1 MKKTFLVRVLAIF
14 VIMALSVSLM
24 VQAQS
29 NSTVNYGDKL
39 DLLVELLKEY
49 HLDMDENE
57 DPIRRGLIKMFED
70 YPGTFESFVNI
81 MYQSYDPYSYYMEP
95 QTYDAA
101 FPEDKTRVGIGI
113 SIIEESDG
121 CYIQSVTPGGP
132 ANKTGLSEGDKLIS
146 VDGKKLTGY
155 TPSMIVDL
163 MTGEEGASVKIGV
176 LRGEQEHV
184 FTVIREQLTVS
195 NVSFKNMGNNIAYL
209 KLSEFNG
216 YTTFIDFCI
225 YYEMIRDSGYKSVI
239 LDLRDNPGGDIDC
252 FINIMDQIIP
262 DKDVPYLMVRK
273 SNPMSLK
280 TYSSEGYGWKF
291 NNMTILVNENTASAA
306 EVLAG
311 ALQDL
316 GYAEVVGV
324 PTHGK
329 GLGQSHIELDDGSYA
344 IISSHALLLP
354 ITGSY
359 TGVGIKPK
367 HYTELTYQKQQM
379 PSYEELD
386 FSRGVYRA
394 ISVNVRGI
402 EQRLNKM
409 GYFNDTPDEQADFK
423 TYHAINQFQKKNGLE
438 VTDASCDAA
447 TVRAIDD
454 AFKKFINTPVVV
466 DTQLER
472 AMAIARFAANNNL
485 KPKPIDKSK
494 IRFTAE

>member
-1 MKKTFLVRVLAIF
+1 MKKTFAVRALAIF
-14 VIMALSVSLM
+14 VIMALSVSLI

-29 NSTVNYGDKL
+29 NSTVDYGEKL
-39 DLLVELLKEY
+39 DVLVELLKDY

-57 DPIRRGLIKMFED
+57 DPVRRGLIKMFED

-95 QTYDAA
+95 KRYDAA
-101 FPEDKTRVGIGI
+101 FPENKTRVGIGI
-113 SIIEESDG
+113 SIVEKNDG
-121 CYIQSVTPGGP
+121 CYIQSVTPGSPGH
-132 ANKTGLSEGDKLIS
+132 KGGLADGDKLIS
-146 VDGKKLTGY
+146 VDGKDLTGY
-155 TPSMIVDL
+155 SASMIVDL
-163 MTGEEGASVKIGV
+163 MTGEEGTSVKIGV
-176 LRGEQEHV
+176 LRGEQQHV
-184 FTVIREQLTVS
+184 FTITREKIVVS
-195 NVSFKNMGNNIAYL
+195 NVSFKNMGNKIAYL
-209 KLSEFNG
+209 KLSEMNG

-252 FINIMDQIIP
+252 LINLMDQIIP
-262 DKDVPYLMVRK
+262 DKDVPYMMVRR

-280 TYSSEGYGWKF
+280 TYTSEGYGWDF

-306 EVLAG
+306 EVMAG

-329 GLGQSHIELDDGSYA
+329 GLGQSHIELNDGSYA

-354 ITGSY
+354 VTGSY

-367 HYTELTYQKQQM
+367 HYAEITYKTQQM
-379 PSYEELD
+379 PNFDALD
-386 FSRGVYRA
+386 LDRGVYRA
-394 ISVNVRGI
+394 VSVNVRGI
-402 EQRLNKM
+402 EQRLGKM
-409 GYFNDTPDEQADFK
+409 GYFADTPDAQADFK

-438 VTDASCDAA
+438 VTEGSCDAA
-447 TVRAIDD
+447 TVRAIDE
-454 AFKKFINTPVVV
+454 AFKKFIDTPVAV

-472 AMAIARFAANNNL
+472 AMAIARFAVNNNL
-485 KPKPIDKSK
+485 KPKPIDQSK
-494 IRFTAE
+494 IRFATE